1 MTTNA
6 DFVALAQ
13 NDTSK
18 RPTPILK
25 LSADAGTADYA
36 GIFGRGSADLH
47 AHDHRGAARAR
58 AGAPRASAMCS
69 RAFSHDRRQR
79 PRRFNG
85 AAAAA

>member
-1 MTTNA
+1 MTPNA

-47 AHDHRGAARAR
+47 AHDRGAARAR

-69 RAFSHDRRQR
+69 RAFSHDRRR
-79 PRRFNG
+79 RTRRFNG